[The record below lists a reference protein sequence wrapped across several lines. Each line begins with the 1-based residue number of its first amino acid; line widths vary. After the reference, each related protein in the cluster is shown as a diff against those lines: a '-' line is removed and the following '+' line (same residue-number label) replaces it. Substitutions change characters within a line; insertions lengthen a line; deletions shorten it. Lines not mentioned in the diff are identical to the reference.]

1 MCRDEVD
8 NQEKGKRDL
17 VFVAICTWYTR
28 LDPPVDLQNWPG
40 EPPGVHNLI
49 HALANRVLS

>member
-1 MCRDEVD
+1 MKWIIKKK
-8 NQEKGKRDL
+8 EKEIWYSWQ
-17 VFVAICTWYTR
+17 FVLGTR